1 MHIKKYDFDFS
12 RRHFMVQTARGAAS
26 AGVLSSLWPEICR
39 SAETTRVY
47 PDELLNI
54 ETFTKGRVKP
64 GDVIDADSIDLVQD
78 LVDPILYQEVKQD
91 RRKFVIQTAE
101 TQVEAMYP
109 PYFFDATMKNQ
120 GQASFDTN
128 GNVYTKDGKAWIG
141 GLPFPDAQTGAE
153 VIANLTLSWGRHDR
167 ALYAIPSFVF
177 NAAGNMEYEYDFVW
191 AEQQCTGLVH
201 PDAGGPYLAAARVA
215 NFFRLVTPTLS
226 ASSFHF
232 RLIISMFCI

>member
-128 GNVYTKDGKAWIG
+128 GNVYLTGKGVSVYDAEGEKIQQIDVPENWSANVCFGGQERDTLFITASDSLYSIQMQTK
-141 GLPFPDAQTGAE
+141 GLK
-153 VIANLTLSWGRHDR
+153 
-167 ALYAIPSFVF
+167 
-177 NAAGNMEYEYDFVW
+177 
-191 AEQQCTGLVH
+191 
-201 PDAGGPYLAAARVA
+201 
-215 NFFRLVTPTLS
+215 
-226 ASSFHF
+226 
-232 RLIISMFCI
+232 